1 MLAEAGV
8 KGPQVAPAD
17 PPTVG
22 ATATPF
28 ACAPP
33 PFTTV

>member
-1 MLAEAGV
+1 MFAEAGATA
-8 KGPQVAPAD
+8 PQVAAAD
-17 PPTVG
+17 PATVG

>member
-1 MLAEAGV
+1 MFAEAGV
-8 KGPQVAPAD
+8 SVPQLAPAD
-17 PPTVG
+17 PATVG
-22 ATATPF
+22 ETATPF